1 MAFSFSSLN
10 KARLF
15 DFDTT
20 ALSGNYTNLEQL
32 YKKNGEDMQYQIKG
46 VYISTKSEF
55 NDESPIVALADT
67 YVNFPQ
73 HQLADIKSTLAD
85 KGAIKAINSGYAG
98 FVIRK
103 YQKNLKGKNGKLI
116 PRDCYSAEWIDVD
129 PADFD
134 DFNDGEDL
142 EIK

>member
-1 MAFSFSSLN
+1 MAFSFASLN

-32 YKKNGEDMQYQIKG
+32 YERDGDGQQYQIKG

-55 NDESPIVALADT
+55 NDESPIVALSDT

-73 HQLADIKSTLAD
+73 HQLVDIKSMLAD

-116 PRDCYSAEWIDVD
+116 PRDCYSAEWVDVD
-129 PADFD
+129 PADFED
-134 DFNDGEDL
+134 DVELD
-142 EIK
+142 